1 MTTRPADVSVLHCTA
16 EVRVPSFHRVPQLGL
31 PDENF
36 PRARSSRAA
45 EVMQKIQSELFAAKE
60 RIHQPRTLF
69 VVESGLVP
77 LGPSWTRGMPGRQ

>member
-1 MTTRPADVSVLHCTA
+1 MKNRRQQRGRRKVSVPA
-16 EVRVPSFHRVPQLGL
+16 
-31 PDENF
+31 
-36 PRARSSRAA
+36 RAMGIVLSAK
-45 EVMQKIQSELFAAKE
+45 VMQKIQSELFAAKE